1 MAKQRVEMI
10 TWRATLNYQ
19 SQQMT
24 VEFQAP
30 RYDNNINYSH
40 LARVE
45 FVRMLRDYASP
56 LKITNVEPV
65 ER

>member
-1 MAKQRVEMI
+1 MTEQIK
-10 TWRATLNYQ
+10 WRATLTYEN
-19 SQQMT
+19 QQMT

-30 RYDNNINYSH
+30 RYDKNINYSH
-40 LARVE
+40 LARVV

>member
-1 MAKQRVEMI
+1 
-10 TWRATLNYQ
+10 
-19 SQQMT
+19 MT

-30 RYDNNINYSH
+30 RYDKNINYSH
-40 LARVE
+40 LARVV